1 MSSDIFN
8 EIINK
13 FDFDEADVNINSF
26 LNDLQSADSMTTV
39 NTKKFDDPLLSLS
52 NTSMNYNNFNFNTS
66 ITKPVAAVTNNITPQ
81 LNQTTNAITNQMESV
96 VYQVADSTNNT
107 SQYITQ
113 SPPAPFHTQQRV
125 LKNITPVQMVFDN
138 SANIQPLQTYDAMT
152 TDTKPILVQSTTD
165 MDNTPKQIII
175 SPTVMYTGASNTMQS
190 VQLIDANGTIISTH
204 MPVSTIVV
212 ESPQQQT
219 HRVQHIQP
227 DTVRSHPPKVKEVV
241 KRSTH
246 NAIEKRYR
254 TSINDKIVEL
264 KNLLVGE
271 GGKLNKS
278 AILKRS
284 IEKISDLEGQNYDLK
299 MENARLREMLNAQL
313 STNYDDKSLKD
324 LLLLKPLMQHKRR
337 YTQSSSG
344 SINEF
349 GDRMTPPPTSDESN
363 PSLSPAHS
371 DTASMPSP
379 LGHEEISKDIHSGY
393 EHQSPK
399 RSRKTPSPSD
409 RSTTHGMSTLS
420 KLTLCMFMFAI
431 VTINPLASLISPAA
445 DDQYFQEP
453 VEVSRRT
460 ILGIGSDNSNIFDIL
475 WRRFTSSFLVLG
487 LNVIILIVC
496 IVKLCYHSDS
506 ILNFCSPAAEKYRK
520 QKRIADAEFDA
531 GNAGAAFIAYEK
543 CLLMFGITLPQT
555 YFEVTPMIFWQF
567 LRCCMHRLRIGSWVN
582 KKFSRIIYSEEKKN
596 DALNSIQEL
605 AIILN
610 RCNQIHLSQ
619 DMRDGRG
626 LILTMHSVN
635 LAEVA
640 TNIDPSNLVEIYL
653 TAALRCRRNY
663 MHIFSW
669 ICSRYYFFKA
679 KQVATSLYDPQLP
692 PKFNW
697 IFSSP
702 NGYRFIC
709 KFSFDSIVE
718 ASEATVFHQTVNPLD
733 TLSLVHRVRELLF
746 STISRSFFFL
756 FLLFFIKM
764 GFSILSVF
772 KLNC

>member
-1 MSSDIFN
+1 
-8 EIINK
+8 
-13 FDFDEADVNINSF
+13 
-26 LNDLQSADSMTTV
+26 
-39 NTKKFDDPLLSLS
+39 
-52 NTSMNYNNFNFNTS
+52 MNYNNFNFNTS
-66 ITKPVAAVTNNITPQ
+66 IAKPVA
-81 LNQTTNAITNQMESV
+81 TTNDITSQTIQASNESSNQMETV
-96 VYQVADSTNNT
+96 IYQVADSVTNT
-107 SQYITQ
+107 SQYVTQ
-113 SPPAPFHTQQRV
+113 SPSTPFHTQQRV
-125 LKNITPVQMVFDN
+125 LKNIAPVQMVFDN
-138 SANIQPLQTYDAMT
+138 GANLQPLQSYDAMT
-152 TDTKPILVQSTTD
+152 ADTKPIFVQNTTD
-165 MDNTPKQIII
+165 IDNTPKQIII

-190 VQLIDANGTIISTH
+190 VRLIDANGTILSTH
-204 MPVSTIVV
+204 VPVSTIVV
-212 ESPQQQT
+212 ESTQQQT
-219 HRVQHIQP
+219 QRIQHLQH
-227 DTVRSHPPKVKEVV
+227 DSVRSNPPKVKEV

-254 TSINDKIVEL
+254 TSINDKILEL
-264 KNLLVGE
+264 KNILVGE

-278 AILKRS
+278 AILKRT
-284 IEKISDLEGQNYDLK
+284 IEKISDLENLNYDLK
-299 MENARLREMLNAQL
+299 LENARLRELLNSQL
-313 STNYDDKSLKD
+313 TTNYDDKSLKE
-324 LLLLKPLMQHKRR
+324 LLLLKPMTQHKRR

-344 SINEF
+344 SLNEF

-379 LGHEEISKDIHSGY
+379 LGHDEISKDIHGGY
-393 EHQSPK
+393 EHHSPK
-399 RSRKTPSPSD
+399 RTRKSPSPSD
-409 RSTTHGMSTLS
+409 RSTSHGMSTLS

-431 VTINPLASLISPAA
+431 VTINPLASLISPTS
-445 DDQYFQEP
+445 DDQFIQEP
-453 VEVSRRT
+453 AEVSRRT
-460 ILGIGSDNSNIFDIL
+460 ILGMGIGSDNGNIFDIL
-475 WRRFTSSFLVLG
+475 WRRFTSSFLVLA

-567 LRCCMHRLRIGSWVN
+567 CRCCMHRLRIGSWVN
-582 KKFSRIIYSEEKKN
+582 RKFSRIIYSEEKKN

-640 TNIDPSNLVEIYL
+640 TNIDPSNLVDIYL

-663 MHIFSW
+663 VHIFSW

-692 PKFNW
+692 PKHNW
-697 IFSSP
+697 IFGSP

-709 KFSFDSIVE
+709 KFSFDAVVDPSEVSI
-718 ASEATVFHQTVNPLD
+718 FHQDVNPLD
-733 TLSLVHRVRELLF
+733 TLSLVHRVRDYID
-746 STISRSFFFL
+746 ISSSNLEFPL
-756 FLLFFIKM
+756 IIM
-764 GFSILSVF
+764 I
-772 KLNC
+772 